1 MLIFHLNFN
10 TKKIAIK
17 EKKRYNKNNVN
28 INKVDRAIKEE
39 DRMKKNLMV
48 FLVGI
53 ILGGTAICYLTARRR
68 KRKWITVRR
77 EEDEEEIEEMF
88 CEDLDEPTKCREPLK
103 FDETAF
109 LSEQR

>member
-1 MLIFHLNFN
+1 
-10 TKKIAIK
+10 
-17 EKKRYNKNNVN
+17 
-28 INKVDRAIKEE
+28 
-39 DRMKKNLMV
+39 MKKNLIV

-53 ILGGTAICYLTARRR
+53 ILGGTAICYLTARR

-77 EEDEEEIEEMF
+77 EEEDDETEEMF

-109 LSEQR
+109 GQR